1 MVELTMNNLSD
12 TRQLLTA
19 ELKKTK
25 ATDKEIARAKLLLEE
40 TFIRLKTGMGN
51 LPDFSVKVELKV
63 RFGDVNLRLSARS
76 EEYNPIVTLTEQS
89 TDDEDAYRLIIL
101 KAFRDKMHFVR
112 KNGENIVT
120 ITVHEKSSRSKQLI
134 YTLCGLA
141 LGIVCGLAM
150 QFGLDAETIAMI
162 NTEIINPVRR
172 VFLNA
177 LQMMVAPVTFLA
189 IISGI
194 TNMSDAVDIG
204 KVGSKLIFSSIVM
217 LAPVTLVSLGF
228 AFIIFSGD
236 LSYLQSAI
244 HMGGGEATASIQ
256 YGSLKDMIFDIVP
269 NNLVEPLKGQK
280 ILQVLFLAIFFGI
293 VLNRMGEKARG
304 ATETLDFLF
313 RFTIGVLKII
323 VKAIPL
329 IVFISMASILAN
341 TGIDSILTFSRLFG
355 GIIAGILLVWL
366 VNALT
371 TLLLGKIS
379 PIHFMKKLIA
389 YAPVPFTLSNASARL
404 PLDMQFCTEKLG
416 VDPKIVSFLIP
427 VGAQL
432 NKTGHGVF
440 FPLVTV
446 MMMNVYQVEVTA
458 NLLITLYFSLVI
470 MAMAKPSIPCGGIIC
485 LSYLF
490 LTVGGP
496 ADAGAVILCI
506 DPIATM
512 FNAICNAST
521 NITSAFVVANS
532 LNLVDKEQYLAD

>member
-12 TRQLLTA
+12 TRQLLTD

-63 RFGDVNLRLSARS
+63 RFGDVNLRLSARG

-490 LTVGGP
+490 LTVGVP
-496 ADAGAVILCI
+496 ADAVAVILCI

-521 NITSAFVVANS
+521 NITSTFVVANS

>member
-19 ELKKTK
+19 ELEKTK

-51 LPDFSVKVELKV
+51 LPDFSVKVDLKV
-63 RFGDVNLRLSARS
+63 RFGEVNLRLSARG

-89 TDDEDAYRLIIL
+89 TNDEDAYRLIIL
-101 KAFRDKMHFVR
+101 KAFRDKMNFVR

-150 QFGLDAETIAMI
+150 QFGLDAETIAII
-162 NTEIINPVRR
+162 NTEIINPVRH

-217 LAPVTLVSLGF
+217 LAPVTLLSLGF
-228 AFIIFSGD
+228 AFVVFSGD
-236 LSYLQSAI
+236 LSSMQSAI
-244 HMGGGEATASIQ
+244 QTSGETAESIQ

-313 RFTIGVLKII
+313 KFTIGVLKII

-341 TGIDSILTFSRLFG
+341 TGIDSLLTFSRLFG
-355 GIIAGILLVWL
+355 GIIVGILLVWL

-446 MMMNVYQVEVTA
+446 MMMNVYQIEVTA

-490 LTVGGP
+490 LTVGVP
-496 ADAGAVILCI
+496 PESVAIILCI

-521 NITSAFVVANS
+521 NITSTFILANNFG
-532 LNLVDKEQYLAD
+532 LIDKEKYLAN

>member
-12 TRQLLTA
+12 TRQLLTD

-51 LPDFSVKVELKV
+51 LPVFSVKVELKV
-63 RFGDVNLRLSARS
+63 RFGDVNLRLSARG
-76 EEYNPIVTLTEQS
+76 EEYDPIVTLTEQS

-101 KAFRDKMHFVR
+101 KAFRDKMSFVR

-217 LAPVTLVSLGF
+217 LAPVTLLSLGF
-228 AFIIFSGD
+228 AFIVFSGD
-236 LSYLQSAI
+236 LSSMQSAI
-244 HMGGGEATASIQ
+244 QTGGEAAESIQ

-313 RFTIGVLKII
+313 KFTIGVLKII

-329 IVFISMASILAN
+329 IVFISMTSILAN

-355 GIIAGILLVWL
+355 GIIVGILLVWI

-371 TLLLGKIS
+371 TLVLGKIS
-379 PIHFMKKLIA
+379 PIHFMRKLIA

-404 PLDMQFCTEKLG
+404 AARHAILHGKTWRQPETCFVFDSRRCT
-416 VDPKIVSFLIP
+416 
-427 VGAQL
+427 A
-432 NKTGHGVF
+432 
-440 FPLVTV
+440 
-446 MMMNVYQVEVTA
+446 
-458 NLLITLYFSLVI
+458 
-470 MAMAKPSIPCGGIIC
+470 
-485 LSYLF
+485 
-490 LTVGGP
+490 
-496 ADAGAVILCI
+496 
-506 DPIATM
+506 
-512 FNAICNAST
+512 
-521 NITSAFVVANS
+521 
-532 LNLVDKEQYLAD
+532 

>member
-19 ELKKTK
+19 ELEKTK

-40 TFIRLKTGMGN
+40 IFIRLKTGMGN
-51 LPDFSVKVELKV
+51 LPDFSVKVDLKI
-63 RFGDVNLRLSARS
+63 RFGEVNLRLSARG

-89 TDDEDAYRLIIL
+89 PDDEDAYRLIIL
-101 KAFRDKMHFVR
+101 KAFRDKMNFVR

-150 QFGLDAETIAMI
+150 QFGLDAETIAII
-162 NTEIINPVRR
+162 NTEIINPVRH

-217 LAPVTLVSLGF
+217 LAPVTLLSLGF
-228 AFIIFSGD
+228 AFVVFSGD
-236 LSYLQSAI
+236 LSSMQSAI
-244 HMGGGEATASIQ
+244 QTSGETAESIQ

-313 RFTIGVLKII
+313 KFTIGVLKII

-341 TGIDSILTFSRLFG
+341 TGIDSLLTFSRLFG
-355 GIIAGILLVWL
+355 GIIVGILLVWL

-446 MMMNVYQVEVTA
+446 MMMNVYQIEVTA

-490 LTVGGP
+490 LTVGVP
-496 ADAGAVILCI
+496 PESVAIILCI

-521 NITSAFVVANS
+521 NITSTFILANNFG
-532 LNLVDKEQYLAD
+532 LIDKEKYLAN

>member
-1 MVELTMNNLSD
+1 MVELTMHNLSD

-19 ELKKTK
+19 ELQKTK
-25 ATDKEIARAKLLLEE
+25 ATEKEIARAKLLLEE

-51 LPDFSVKVELKV
+51 LPDFSVKVYLKV
-63 RFGDVNLRLSARS
+63 RFGEVNLRMVARG
-76 EEYNPIVTLTEQS
+76 EEYDPIVTLTEQS
-89 TDDEDAYRLIIL
+89 TDDENVYRLVIL
-101 KAFRDKMHFVR
+101 KAFRDKMSFVR

-120 ITVHEKSSRSKQLI
+120 ITVHETSSAQKQMI
-134 YTLCGLA
+134 YTIAALF
-141 LGIVCGLAM
+141 LGIVVGFAM
-150 QFGLDAETIAMI
+150 QFGLDAETINML
-162 NTEIINPVRR
+162 NTEFISPVRR

-204 KVGSKLIFSSIVM
+204 KVGSKLVFTSVLM
-217 LAPVTLVSLGF
+217 VALVTLCSLGVSF
-228 AFIIFSGD
+228 LVFSGD

-244 HMGGGEATASIQ
+244 QTGGEQTASQ

-269 NNLVEPLKGQK
+269 DNLVDPLKGKK

-313 RFTIGVLKII
+313 KFTVGVLKII

-329 IVFISMASILAN
+329 IVFLSMASLLAN
-341 TGIDSILTFSRLFG
+341 TGIDSILTFSRLFVG
-355 GIIAGILLVWL
+355 LAVGVIFVWL
-366 VNALT
+366 VNGLA
-371 TLLLGKIS
+371 TLLIGKIS
-379 PIHFMKKLIA
+379 PIKIVKKLVA
-389 YAPVPFTLSNASARL
+389 YAPMPFTISSSGPRL
-404 PLDMQFCTEKLG
+404 PFDLQFCTDKLG
-416 VDPKIVSFLIP
+416 IDPKIVSFLIP
-427 VGAQL
+427 VGIQL
-432 NKTGHGVF
+432 NKAGQGVYF
-440 FPLVTV
+440 SLVTV
-446 MMMNVYQVEVTA
+446 MLMSVYQIEVTT

-470 MAMAKPSIPCGGIIC
+470 MSMAKPSIPCGGIIC

-490 LTVGGP
+490 LTVGVP
-496 ADAGAVILCI
+496 AEAVTLILCI

-521 NITSAFVVANS
+521 NITSTLIVANS
-532 LNLVDKEQYLAD
+532 LNLVDKEQYFAD

>member
-1 MVELTMNNLSD
+1 MVELTMHNLSD

-19 ELKKTK
+19 ELQKTK
-25 ATDKEIARAKLLLEE
+25 ATEKEIARAKLLLEE

-51 LPDFSVKVELKV
+51 LPDFSVKVYLKV
-63 RFGDVNLRLSARS
+63 RFGEVNLRMVARG
-76 EEYNPIVTLTEQS
+76 EEYDPIVTLTEQS
-89 TDDEDAYRLIIL
+89 TDDENVYRLVIL
-101 KAFRDKMHFVR
+101 KAFRDKMSFVR

-120 ITVHEKSSRSKQLI
+120 ITVHETSSAQKQMI
-134 YTLCGLA
+134 YTIAALF
-141 LGIVCGLAM
+141 LGIVVGFAM
-150 QFGLDAETIAMI
+150 QFGLDAETINML
-162 NTEIINPVRR
+162 NTEFISPVRR

-204 KVGSKLIFSSIVM
+204 KVGSKLVFTSVLM
-217 LAPVTLVSLGF
+217 VALVTLCSLGVSF
-228 AFIIFSGD
+228 LVFSGD

-244 HMGGGEATASIQ
+244 QTGGEQTASQ

-269 NNLVEPLKGQK
+269 DNLVDPLKGKK

-313 RFTIGVLKII
+313 KFTVGVLKII

-329 IVFISMASILAN
+329 IVFLSMASLLAN
-341 TGIDSILTFSRLFG
+341 TGIDSILTFSRLFVG
-355 GIIAGILLVWL
+355 LAVGVIFVWL
-366 VNALT
+366 VNGLA
-371 TLLLGKIS
+371 TLLIGKIS
-379 PIHFMKKLIA
+379 PIKIVKKLVA
-389 YAPVPFTLSNASARL
+389 YAPMPFTISSSGPRL
-404 PLDMQFCTEKLG
+404 PFDLQFCTDKLG
-416 VDPKIVSFLIP
+416 IDPKIVSFLIP
-427 VGAQL
+427 VGIQL
-432 NKTGHGVF
+432 NKAGQGVYF
-440 FPLVTV
+440 SLVTV
-446 MMMNVYQVEVTA
+446 MLMSVYQIEVTT

-470 MAMAKPSIPCGGIIC
+470 MSMAKPSIPCGGIIC

-490 LTVGGP
+490 LTVGVP
-496 ADAGAVILCI
+496 AEAVTLILCI

-521 NITSAFVVANS
+521 NITSTLIVANS
-532 LNLVDKEQYLAD
+532 LNLVNKEQYFAD

>member
-1 MVELTMNNLSD
+1 MVELTMHNLSD

-19 ELKKTK
+19 ELQKTK

-51 LPDFSVKVELKV
+51 LPDFSVKVDLKV
-63 RFGDVNLRLSARS
+63 RFGEVNLRLSARG

-101 KAFRDKMHFVR
+101 KAFRDKMNFVR

-120 ITVHEKSSRSKQLI
+120 ITVHETSSAQRQMI
-134 YTLCGLA
+134 YTIAALV

-150 QFGLDAETIAMI
+150 QFGLDAETIATI
-162 NTEIINPVRR
+162 NTEFVNPVRR

-204 KVGSKLIFSSIVM
+204 KAGSRLVFTSVSM
-217 LAPVTLVSLGF
+217 LALVTLFSLGF
-228 AFIIFSGD
+228 SFILFNGD

-244 HMGGGEATASIQ
+244 QTGGEQTASQ
-256 YGSLKDMIFDIVP
+256 YGSLKDMILDIVP
-269 NNLVEPLKGQK
+269 DNLVDPLKGKK
-280 ILQVLFLAIFFGI
+280 ILQVLFLAIFFGM

-304 ATETLDFLF
+304 ATETLNFLF
-313 RFTIGVLKII
+313 KFTVGVLRII

-329 IVFISMASILAN
+329 IVFLSMASLLAN
-341 TGIDSILTFSRLFG
+341 TGIDSILTFSRLFVG
-355 GIIAGILLVWL
+355 LIVGIMFVWL
-366 VNALT
+366 VNGLA
-371 TLLLGKIS
+371 TLFIGKVS
-379 PIHFMKKLIA
+379 PIRLIKKLIS
-389 YAPVPFTLSNASARL
+389 YAPLPFTVSSSSARL
-404 PLDMQFCTEKLG
+404 PFDLQFCTEKLG
-416 VDPKIVSFLIP
+416 VDPKLVSFSIP
-427 VGAQL
+427 VGMQL
-432 NKTGHGVF
+432 NKAGQGVF

-446 MMMNVYQVEVTA
+446 MMMCVYQIEVTT

-470 MAMAKPSIPCGGIIC
+470 MSMAKPSIPCGGIIC

-490 LTVGGP
+490 LTVGVP
-496 ADAGAVILCI
+496 PESVALILCI

-512 FNAICNAST
+512 FNAVCNAST
-521 NITSAFVVANS
+521 NITSTFILANNV
-532 LNLVDKEQYLAD
+532 NLIDKEKYLAD